1 MSKTFKSAWNVIT
14 TLLVFVVVVLALLL
28 AGPRFLGLHVFT
40 VLSGSMEP
48 VYHTGALIYVKEIE
62 DTRSIPDGTVITY
75 MASEDTI
82 VTHRIVAAVP
92 DEQDPSLIR
101 YRTKGDAN
109 DVEDGALVHYKN
121 ILGTP
126 VFTVPALGYLANY
139 IQNPPG
145 SYMIICFG
153 ALFILLLFLPEL
165 LAVFLEKEEEE
176 EKTPKP
182 QKKPERRKKPEA
194 ERKAKPEKAP
204 RKRRRAPPE
213 DDEDFPYE
221 ALFHYK
227 EQPHYSMSEPE
238 PEIYEEPHS
247 DPLRSTEDDWLAA
260 LLADVD
266 LDDASQSYG
275 AGALPEHS
283 RDKKH
288 RGGAHCVK

>member
-109 DVEDGALVHYKN
+109 DVEDGTLVHYKN

-165 LAVFLEKEEEE
+165 LAVFLEKEEAEEYRE
-176 EKTPKP
+176 EKPKENKLKNERLKAERA
-182 QKKPERRKKPEA
+182 KKEKRPARHLSPRSSSRRK
-194 ERKAKPEKAP
+194 
-204 RKRRRAPPE
+204 
-213 DDEDFPYE
+213 
-221 ALFHYK
+221 
-227 EQPHYSMSEPE
+227 
-238 PEIYEEPHS
+238 
-247 DPLRSTEDDWLAA
+247 
-260 LLADVD
+260 
-266 LDDASQSYG
+266 
-275 AGALPEHS
+275 
-283 RDKKH
+283 
-288 RGGAHCVK
+288 GGAHQAR